1 MASKEDLM
9 EEDNGE
15 EGADRRDEE
24 IISDSDSDSD
34 SDSEDEELDALKL
47 GITGLEQRV
56 RDTHGR
62 DYDAHA
68 LLVRVLREKSQM
80 GKLEKA
86 RKAFSKNFPLPE
98 GGPFLGVGGLGG
110 DLGGGGGTS
119 APHFLFLT
127 PFISMHM
134 LPPIISNMHTIIV

>member
-1 MASKEDLM
+1 VVEEEMPPAEEDMMMEDREEDLS
-9 EEDNGE
+9 
-15 EGADRRDEE
+15 
-24 IISDSDSDSD
+24 SDDDSDSD

-68 LLVRVLREKSQM
+68 LLVKVLREKNQM
-80 GKLEKA
+80 SKLEKA

-98 GGPFLGVGGLGG
+98 GELLSWH
-110 DLGGGGGTS
+110 GGGGGCFPGRS
-119 APHFLFLT
+119 P
-127 PFISMHM
+127 S
-134 LPPIISNMHTIIV
+134 VG